1 MIRSAGAIS
10 LALFLT
16 SSLGSAE
23 ENATL
28 PPLAC
33 LTRDGQPLPE
43 AKDPVGLST
52 LTVAERPVPVS
63 TPRPRWSRKALDC
76 QPLGK
81 VWVQML
87 ITTNGDVC
95 AASLFRPLPPSCDKV
110 GADAVEAARKW
121 KFRPARREGAPVA
134 VLYFLGFDFKP
145 EG

>member
-1 MIRSAGAIS
+1 MPYGRDASTRGAPVEAPRDFFGIN
-10 LALFLT
+10 FWDQT
-16 SSLGSAE
+16 SDQL
-23 ENATL
+23 
-28 PPLAC
+28 
-33 LTRDGQPLPE
+33 RDKLQRNNEVNPS
-43 AKDPVGLST
+43 GLST

-63 TPRPRWSRKALDC
+63 MPHPRWSRKALDC

-87 ITTNGDVC
+87 ITTKGDVC

-110 GADAVEAARKW
+110 GADAIEAARKW